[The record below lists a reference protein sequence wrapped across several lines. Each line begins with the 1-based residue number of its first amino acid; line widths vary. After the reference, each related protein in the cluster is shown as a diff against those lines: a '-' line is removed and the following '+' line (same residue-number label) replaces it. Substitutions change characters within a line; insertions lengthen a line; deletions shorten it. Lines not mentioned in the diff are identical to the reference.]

1 MRLLSNGG
9 GGGGGGVED
18 VECEGVGEGES
29 ARCLRGRRWV
39 VEATAMA
46 MRGAKCK
53 VHQTAATG
61 EMRCRRCGKQWRR
74 CANNKLQVH
83 ARNEMSKALHC
94 NGKAMG
100 SLSPQLTWQ
109 PGLLGSALTLAVQR
123 GRMGVAALSPLRP
136 EGHPVTAL
144 AGLCCRSFGRSS
156 GFRGLDAHRPGPGP
170 GPVT

>member
-74 CANNKLQVH
+74 CANNKLQVQ
-83 ARNEMSKALHC
+83 ARNEQGAPLQRQG
-94 NGKAMG
+94 NGIPVASAHLATRTLGQCSDSGVWLCKGGEWAWPRSHLCG
-100 SLSPQLTWQ
+100 LKDTRLRH
-109 PGLLGSALTLAVQR
+109 LLGFV
-123 GRMGVAALSPLRP
+123 VAAL
-136 EGHPVTAL
+136 GDHPDSVDWTRIAL
-144 AGLCCRSFGRSS
+144 AL
-156 GFRGLDAHRPGPGP
+156 
-170 GPVT
+170 